1 MAEEEGGFSK
11 APGDHISYLPVTHV
25 AGVAGSKDIVSSR
38 AGSIRRLVGGR
49 GVMQMGGMMREKAR
63 FAGEHFEG
71 GRG

>member
-1 MAEEEGGFSK
+1 MAEKEKRFSK
-11 APGDHISYLPVTHV
+11 AQREESYLPVTHV
-25 AGVAGSKDIVSSR
+25 ARMAWSKDIVSGR

-63 FAGEHFEG
+63 FASKHFEG